1 MVLDEPTSGLDPGQR
16 IEMRSLVSDIGR
28 AHAVLLS
35 SHILSEVA
43 LVCDRIIVI
52 DRGGVVADGTLPEV
66 AASAG
71 LPEGSTT
78 ESVFLALT
86 GTGER
91 PEP

>member
-1 MVLDEPTSGLDPGQR
+1 
-16 IEMRSLVSDIGR
+16 MRSLIADIGKE
-28 AHAVLLS
+28 HAVLLS

-52 DRGGVVADGTLPEV
+52 DRGALVADGTLPEI
-66 AASAG
+66 AAAAG
-71 LPEGSTT
+71 LPEASTT